1 MAEAGL
7 YIPEGY
13 SPIANIYKD
22 EGHEII
28 KAKNIVTDNLV
39 ILKISRPGN
48 NDILKIS
55 KLSHEYN
62 TLKRL
67 NHEGIIKVHALLSKS
82 KSVCVVEEFFEGE
95 TLKARIFRQPFS
107 LREFFQVALQ
117 LADIL
122 AYVHSLG
129 IIHKDINTT
138 NILISGD
145 LKVKLI
151 DFGISTNFTNEEHEV
166 LNPANL
172 EGTLTYISPE
182 QTGRTSYSITPGS
195 DLYSLGIVFYEMIS
209 GKPPF
214 DSADALEVIHFHLS
228 RIPASISKILPGL
241 PAGISLIISELLEKI
256 PDDRYQSANGLLYDL
271 RLLEKEI
278 AEGKAT
284 NNFRA
289 RTHDKSGKF
298 RKTQR
303 LYGRE
308 NEINNLLNCYNLL
321 SHTGSMLALVAGYS
335 GVGKSAVVK
344 QLQRPVTEK
353 NGLFISGKF
362 DQFKRN
368 IPYFAFI
375 EAFDTVLKN
384 ILMESDVKINEWK
397 DKFMSVLGNNAVLIT
412 EVIPSLEFIVGNL
425 PQSEKLAPAE
435 QEYRFRLVLLDF
447 IYCFTSKTHPL
458 VIFLDDLQW
467 SDLPSLNLIERILTY
482 KREDDILIV
491 GAYRSNEVSETHPL
505 LLTLQQLQKEN
516 TKITII
522 DLQPLNESTT
532 IEIVADSFGMSKEK
546 AAELGKHVFFKTQ
559 GNPFFIN
566 RFLQSL
572 YENKLVYLTGANTWT
587 WNQEE
592 LDKLGYTDNVIDL
605 MAKELTL
612 LPPTSRETLKFAA
625 LLGNSFNIVTMSK
638 VMQTSPNKVF
648 QTMQPALNT
657 GYLLTIDNKYR
668 AFSLFDEGLNDSF
681 EHESDK
687 LDVNFRFLHDRVQQA
702 AYALI
707 DDKERSWMHLKA
719 ARILL
724 QSTPP
729 NKLNDL
735 LFDIASHFSHAHES
749 ITELNEK
756 ITIADL
762 YQKAGAKA
770 KDSTSYDVAIKY
782 LDAAKS
788 LLPADSWKTNYKL
801 TFDIYAAL
809 SECESL
815 NGQHEKAEKLFD
827 QVLKN
832 AQTKLEKLKVYYTH
846 SALYLKIGNTSKSLQ
861 LGRDAMKLYDISFP
875 EGKNWIKLTAT
886 WEILKHLFLFST
898 KYKNKEKLYHLPECT
913 DPEIIAINQFLIDVS
928 TSAYQEDQNLM
939 VVVVLRIIQQY
950 LKHGYTDAVGWGFSG
965 FSVVTYSGIGL
976 SKLGFDLWDITLA
989 LHKRIKSSVVKTKQ
1003 EYTLNA
1009 FFNGWKY
1016 PLIKNLPEINN
1027 NVKSCLMNGDLNFA
1041 GYAIALHFWK
1051 QIAGG
1056 VNLNSALESVED
1068 SLKYLISNKIDA
1080 GYNFLVPSL
1089 QLAKTL
1095 NNPAGNPGDWEFGD
1109 FDEDTFLNAL
1119 KSIGNSTNHAFY
1131 YNFKLP
1137 YYYFF
1142 DRHDEGIEWANNGDA
1157 IQSFILGHYFT
1168 SEWYFYYSLMISS
1181 KYESFNSTELRKY
1194 NKILARNL
1202 KWFTHW
1208 VKGNRENF
1216 EQQLLILEAEKQAM
1230 AGDMQEAILLYEKA
1244 IAAANK
1250 NGFTQYAA
1258 IANER
1263 AAKLLAKKGI
1273 NKQSNFYLKDAF
1285 ELYDAWGAYG
1295 KCKHMKY
1302 QWPEF
1307 FSDKYINR
1315 TGSTRT
1321 NLSIAALDYNSLI
1334 KASHSISSKI
1344 KLDELIN
1351 RLMNVLLENAGAQK
1365 GVLIIPRNNELYIVA
1380 EGIAGP
1386 ENIQNNNTELAVKS
1400 NKIPQSLI
1408 NYCWRTLDLKA
1419 SNNALRDDVYSH
1431 DPYVKENQVKSMVCI
1446 PLTNKGN
1453 KVGLIY
1459 LENKLIEGV
1468 FTPNKMEVLNMLSG
1482 QIGISIDNALL
1493 YENLEA
1499 KVKERTI
1506 DLEEQK
1512 HIAESRTIEA
1522 IQQKQ
1527 LADEERKKTDTLLLN
1542 ILPSEIADELK
1553 SSGES
1558 KARLF
1563 ESVTVLFSDFVNF
1576 TTICEQLSPSELV
1589 FELNKCF
1596 AAFDKIMERNEL
1608 EKIKTI
1614 GDAYLA
1620 VCGLPTVCDDHAI
1633 KACRAA
1639 KDILQWIN
1647 NPENE
1652 CKFEV
1657 RIGLNSGPVI
1667 AGIVGLKKYVYDI
1680 WGDTVNTASR
1690 LESSSIPG
1698 KINISETT
1706 YQQIKHKFPCEYRGE
1721 IEAKNK
1727 GYINMYFLE

>member
-13 SPIANIYKD
+13 LPIANIYKD

-28 KAKNIVTDNLV
+28 KAKNLVTDKAV
-39 ILKISRPGN
+39 VLKISRPGN

-67 NHEGIIKVHALLSKS
+67 DHDGIIKVSALLSKN

-95 TLKARIFRQPFS
+95 TLKARIFRQPFT
-107 LREFFQVALQ
+107 LKEFFHVALQ
-117 LADIL
+117 LTEIL
-122 AYVHSLG
+122 AYVHAHG

-138 NILISGD
+138 NILISND
-145 LKVKLI
+145 LRVKLI
-151 DFGISTNFTNEEHEV
+151 DFGISSNFTNEEHEV
-166 LNPANL
+166 LNPDNL

-182 QTGRTSYSITPGS
+182 QTGRTSYAITPGS
-195 DLYSLGIVFYEMIS
+195 DLYSLGIVFYEMLS

-228 RIPASISKILPGL
+228 RIPASIAKILPGL
-241 PAGISLIISELLEKI
+241 PAGLSLIISELVEKI
-256 PDDRYQSANGLLYDL
+256 PDDRYQSANGLMFDL
-271 RLLEKEI
+271 KLLEKEI
-278 AEGKAT
+278 SEGKAT
-284 NNFRA
+284 NNFKV

-308 NEINNLLNCYNLL
+308 NEITNLLNCYNELP
-321 SHTGSMLALVAGYS
+321 HTGSMLALVAGYS

-384 ILMESDVKINEWK
+384 ILVESDAKITEWK
-397 DKFMSVLGNNAVLIT
+397 DKFMSVLGANAVLIT
-412 EVIPSLEFIVGNL
+412 EVIPSLEFITGKL
-425 PQSEKLAPAE
+425 PASEKLAPAE

-447 IYCFTSKTHPL
+447 IYCFTSKAHPL

-491 GAYRSNEVSETHPL
+491 GAYRSNEVNDSHPL

-516 TKITII
+516 TKITTI

-532 IEIVADSFGMSKEK
+532 IEIVADSFGMHKDQ
-546 AAELGKHVFFKTQ
+546 ATELGKHVYYKTQ

-572 YENKLVYLTGANTWT
+572 YENKLVYLNGNANWT
-587 WNQEE
+587 WNQAE
-592 LDKLGYTDNVIDL
+592 LDKLDYTDNVIDL

-612 LPPTSRETLKFAA
+612 LPPKSRETLKYAA
-625 LLGNSFNIVTMSK
+625 LLGNSFNINTMGK
-638 VMQTSPNKVF
+638 VMQSSPNSVF
-648 QTMQPALNT
+648 QTLQPALNT
-657 GYLLTIDNKYR
+657 GYLLTIDHKYR
-668 AFSLFDEGLNDSF
+668 AFSLFDEGINESF
-681 EHESDK
+681 EHESVN

-707 DDKERSWMHLKA
+707 SAEERPQMHLKT

-724 QSTPP
+724 DSTPA

-735 LFDIASHFSHAHES
+735 LFDIASHYSHAHNIVEDPG
-749 ITELNEK
+749 EK
-756 ITIADL
+756 ISIADL
-762 YQKAGAKA
+762 YLKAGTKA

-782 LDAAKS
+782 LDSAKD
-788 LLPADSWKTNYKL
+788 LLPGDCWKTYYKL
-801 TFDIYAAL
+801 TFEIYAAL

-815 NGQHEKAEKLFD
+815 NGQHDKAEVLFD
-827 QVLKN
+827 QVLNN

-846 SALYLKIGNTSKSLQ
+846 AALYLKIGNTSKSLQ
-861 LGRDAMKLYDISFP
+861 LGRDAMKLYDIAFP
-875 EGKNWIKLTAT
+875 EGKNTIKLAAS
-886 WEILKHLFLFST
+886 WEIIKHLVLFST
-898 KYKNKEKLYHLPECT
+898 KYKNKEKLYNLPECT

-939 VVVVLRIIQQY
+939 VIVVLRIIQQY

-1003 EYTLNA
+1003 DYTLNA

-1016 PLIKNLPEINN
+1016 PLIKNLPDINN
-1027 NVKSCLMNGDLNFA
+1027 NVKACLMNGDLNFA

-1051 QIAGG
+1051 QLSGG
-1056 VNLNSALESVED
+1056 VNLTVALDGVQD
-1068 SLKYLISNKIDA
+1068 PLKYLISNKIGA
-1080 GYNFLVPSL
+1080 GYNFVVPAI
-1089 QLAKTL
+1089 QLARTL
-1095 NNPAGNPGDWEFGD
+1095 NNKAGIPGEWESND
-1109 FDEDTFLNAL
+1109 FDEDKFLDEL
-1119 KSIGNSTNHAFY
+1119 KAIGNSTNHAFY

-1142 DRHDEGIEWANNGDA
+1142 DRHDEGIEWANNGDSV
-1157 IQSFILGHYFT
+1157 QTFILGHYFT

-1194 NKILARNL
+1194 NKILAKHL
-1202 KWFTHW
+1202 KWFNHW
-1208 VKGNRENF
+1208 VKGNKENF
-1216 EQQLLILEAEKQAM
+1216 EQQLFILQAEKCAL
-1230 AGDMQEAILLYEKA
+1230 AGDLQEAILFYEKA
-1244 IAAANK
+1244 IAASNK
-1250 NGFTQYAA
+1250 NGFTQFAA

-1263 AAKLLAKKGI
+1263 AAKQLAKKGI

-1365 GVLIIPRNNELYIVA
+1365 GVLLIPRENDLYIVS

-1386 ENIQNNNTELAVKS
+1386 ENIQNNTTELAATS
-1400 NKIPQSLI
+1400 QKIPLSLI

-1419 SNNALRDDVYSH
+1419 TNNAIKDDVYGH
-1431 DPYVKENQVKSMVCI
+1431 DPYVKENQIKSMVCI

-1493 YENLEA
+1493 YENLES
-1499 KVKERTI
+1499 KVKERTT

-1512 HIAESRTIEA
+1512 LIAEARTIEA
-1522 IQQKQ
+1522 LQQKQ

-1542 ILPSEIADELK
+1542 ILPTEVADELK
-1553 SSGES
+1553 TNGES
-1558 KARLF
+1558 KARSF
-1563 ESVTVLFSDFVNF
+1563 DSVTVLFSDFVNF

-1596 AAFDKIMERNEL
+1596 AAFDKIMDQNEL

-1620 VCGLPTVCDDHAI
+1620 VCGLPTVCEDHAV
-1633 KACRAA
+1633 KACKAA
-1639 KDILQWIN
+1639 KEILQWIN
-1647 NPENE
+1647 NPANE
-1652 CKFEV
+1652 CKFEI

-1690 LESSSIPG
+1690 MESSSLPG
-1698 KINISETT
+1698 KINISEST
-1706 YQQIKHKFPCEYRGE
+1706 YQLIKNNFACEYRGE